1 MHSKSD
7 NFEVMAYGN
16 PDEIIEELLII
27 ICNNC
32 NNNCNKTCNNFQLFI
47 LGEINGNY
55 CRPMTSIIVTS

>member
-1 MHSKSD
+1 
-7 NFEVMAYGN
+7 MAYGN